1 LEIKSGQ
8 EKIVFISASAQNIN
22 NLSLA
27 KGTEAKMTNGKSLR
41 FQNGTKNIAGKQQ
54 IIIK

>member
-8 EKIVFISASAQNIN
+8 DNIVIKSATAQNIN

>member
-8 EKIVFISASAQNIN
+8 DNIVIKSATAQNIN

-54 IIIK
+54 IIVK